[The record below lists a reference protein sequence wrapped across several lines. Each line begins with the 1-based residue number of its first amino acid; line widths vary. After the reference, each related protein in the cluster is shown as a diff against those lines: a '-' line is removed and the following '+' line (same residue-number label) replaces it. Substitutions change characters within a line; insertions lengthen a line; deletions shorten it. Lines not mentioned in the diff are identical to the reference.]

1 MIETG
6 ELRKGSTIEIDGTLY
21 QVIEV
26 EHLKI
31 GRGSAQVRMKLRD
44 VRAGHIVDKSVQAG
58 ARFTRARVERQEAQ
72 YLYAEGNLHY
82 FMNTET
88 YDQFP
93 LGKDHLGEALNY
105 LKENSTCNLLMYG
118 DEPVGIELPAAVELA
133 VEQTDP
139 GMRGDTAQG
148 GTKPAKLETGISVNV
163 PLFVNTGDMLKI
175 DTRTGEYLERASK

>member
-44 VRAGHIVDKSVQAG
+44 VRGGHIVDKSVQAG

-175 DTRTGEYLERASK
+175 DTRTGEYLERANK